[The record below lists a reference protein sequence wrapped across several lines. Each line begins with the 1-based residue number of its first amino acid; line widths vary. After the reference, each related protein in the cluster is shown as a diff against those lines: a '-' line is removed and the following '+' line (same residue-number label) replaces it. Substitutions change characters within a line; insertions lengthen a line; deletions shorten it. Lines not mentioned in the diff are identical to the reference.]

1 MNSFFKEKLEG
12 TNIQKMENDKS
23 MLIEL
28 KEIFP
33 NEEDDFNV
41 PILFKTYAG
50 GKFTDQ
56 IIKNVLAE

>member
-1 MNSFFKEKLEG
+1 
-12 TNIQKMENDKS
+12 MENDKS